1 MFILNYSVNLWCNTC
16 VIPPFHVKKAE
27 ETRQSAAAG
36 TLLYMRTFA
45 NEMKKIIIFLTLMLL
60 FCGIGYTLEKD
71 QLGFSASVPYG
82 RGNIQMNFLIDKPF
96 GWGCGTGRQEYDCPC
111 VDADTDGELVI
122 PDSTT
127 MPDGQTVSVNWISRG
142 SFQSCP
148 KLTKIHIPN
157 TVRYISDLS
166 FAGCNSLREITIP
179 DGIRGIF
186 PQAFIGCTGL
196 RRVRFLSSQP
206 PGVHYIDAFDEIT
219 YATATLVVP
228 AEATERYQHCPLTHR
243 FRYHAEI
250 LPLYKETH

>member
-1 MFILNYSVNLWCNTC
+1 
-16 VIPPFHVKKAE
+16 
-27 ETRQSAAAG
+27 
-36 TLLYMRTFA
+36 MRTFA
-45 NEMKKIIIFLTLMLL
+45 FEMKKIIIFLTLMLL

-82 RGNIQMNFLIDKPF
+82 RGNIQMNFLIDNPF
-96 GWGCGTGRQEYDCPC
+96 GWGCGTGSQEYGCPC
-111 VDADTDGELVI
+111 VDADIEGELVI
-122 PDSTT
+122 PDSIT

-148 KLTKIHIPN
+148 KLTYIHIPN
-157 TVRYISDLS
+157 TVKYISDLS

-179 DGIRGIF
+179 DRIRGIY
-186 PQAFIGCTGL
+186 PQAFIGCTEV

-206 PGVHYIDAFDEIT
+206 PEENYFGTFDEIT

-228 AEATERYQHCPLTHR
+228 AEAVEHYQYSPLTNR